1 MIFENLNIFLTFLLV
16 EKYYSSTFRDR
27 DSRTRDR
34 ESKPRDKRS
43 RSRDRRSRSKHRKS
57 RSRDRRSRSR
67 DRRSRSRDK
76 KSRSRDRR
84 SRSKDRKSRHRS
96 RSRDKSRDRRD
107 RSRWILQLWQP
118 TIYLIFSGP
127 ERRRRRRKGTGR
139 DPETGTIKNTRRT
152 GRTEIM
158 NCHLQSIAS
167 HYTMLIAGASLNH
180 GLGQG
185 KVNTKA
191 KMTTTARS

>member
-1 MIFENLNIFLTFLLV
+1 MIFENSNIFLTFLLV
-16 EKYYSSTFRDR
+16 EKYYSSIFRDR

-67 DRRSRSRDK
+67 DRRSRSRDR

-107 RSRWILQLWQP
+107 RSRWIPQLWQP
-118 TIYLIFSGP
+118 SIDLIFLGP
-127 ERRRRRRKGTGR
+127 ERRRRRRKGTDR
-139 DPETGTIKNTRRT
+139 DPETGIIKNIRRT
-152 GRTEIM
+152 GRTEIR
-158 NCHLQSIAS
+158 NCYLQSILHIVPCLLQAQVR
-167 HYTMLIAGASLNH
+167 IAV
-180 GLGQG
+180 QVKG
-185 KVNTKA
+185 K
-191 KMTTTARS
+191 

>member
-16 EKYYSSTFRDR
+16 EKYYSSISRDR

-67 DRRSRSRDK
+67 DRRSRSRDR

-107 RSRWILQLWQP
+107 RSRWIPQLQQP
-118 TIYLIFSGP
+118 SIDLIFSGP
-127 ERRRRRRKGTGR
+127 ERRRRRRKGTDR
-139 DPETGTIKNTRRT
+139 DPETGIIKNIRRT
-152 GRTEIM
+152 GRTEKR
-158 NCHLQSIAS
+158 NCYPQSTHCA
-167 HYTMLIAGASLNH
+167 MLIAGASQNR
-180 GLGQG
+180 GPGQG

>member
-1 MIFENLNIFLTFLLV
+1 MIFENLNIFLTFLPV

-67 DRRSRSRDK
+67 DRRSRSRDR
-76 KSRSRDRR
+76 KSRSKDRR

-107 RSRWILQLWQP
+107 RSRWNPQLQQP
-118 TIYLIFSGP
+118 TIDLIFSGP
-127 ERRRRRRKGTGR
+127 EKRRRRRKGTDR
-139 DPETGTIKNTRRT
+139 DPETGIIKNIRRT
-152 GRTEIM
+152 GRTEIR
-158 NCHLQSIAS
+158 NQTNVQLCSSQVDK
-167 HYTMLIAGASLNH
+167 
-180 GLGQG
+180 G
-185 KVNTKA
+185 KSDSCVWKREC
-191 KMTTTARS
+191 ARSSSSIKCQIF

>member
-1 MIFENLNIFLTFLLV
+1 MRIDILNISFALLLV

-67 DRRSRSRDK
+67 DRRSRSRDR
-76 KSRSRDRR
+76 KSRSKDRR

-107 RSRWILQLWQP
+107 RSRWIHQLWQP
-118 TIYLIFSGP
+118 SIDLIFSGP
-127 ERRRRRRKGTGR
+127 EKRRRRRKGTDR
-139 DPETGTIKNTRRT
+139 DPETGIIKNIRRT
-152 GRTEIM
+152 GRTEIR
-158 NCHLQSIAS
+158 NCYLLSILHIVPCLLQAQVRIAV
-167 HYTMLIAGASLNH
+167 
-180 GLGQG
+180 QVKG
-185 KVNTKA
+185 K
-191 KMTTTARS
+191 